1 MTDKTIAIVGAAES
15 NSRVSKLM
23 RDMDASDWLT
33 APNLTEVKAVTA
45 GAVDQANTFQL
56 TVQQSKPVK
65 EEAEVKP

>member
-1 MTDKTIAIVGAAES
+1 MKMTGKSIAIVGAAES

-45 GAVDQANTFQL
+45 GALDL
-56 TVQQSKPVK
+56 SLIHI
-65 EEAEVKP
+65 